1 MEGNGHIPIWQ
12 GLSVLRINAAGR
24 RAYNPEF
31 KAWIVEQACQPG
43 MSVAGLAMRNQV
55 NANQLRHWVL
65 LHQRGRSSTQM
76 ASPRLL
82 PVTVADDAQMAAR
95 PGDFPGR
102 PAPVEIEWAGAVI
115 RVHDGVNASTLGT
128 VLSALKQLR

>member
-43 MSVAGLAMRNQV
+43 MSVAGFAMRNQV

-65 LHQRGRSSTQM
+65 LHQRGRSITQS
-76 ASPRLL
+76 ASPQLL
-82 PVTVADDAQMAAR
+82 RVTVADDAQMAAP

-102 PAPVEIEWAGAVI
+102 PAQVGIEWAGVAI
-115 RVHDGVNASTLGT
+115 RVHDGLNASMLCT
-128 VLSALKQLR
+128 VLSVLKQ

>member
-12 GLSVLRINAAGR
+12 GQSVLRTNAAGR

-31 KAWIVEQACQPG
+31 KAWIVEQACVPG
-43 MSVAGLAMRNQV
+43 MTVAGLAMRNQV

-65 LHQRGRSSTQM
+65 LHQRGRSSAQT

-82 PVTVADDAQMAAR
+82 PVTVADDSRSAGW
-95 PGDFPGR
+95 PGAVSGR
-102 PAPVEIEWAGAVI
+102 AAPVEIEWAGAVV
-115 RVHDGVNASTLGT
+115 RVHDGVSATTLGT
-128 VLSALKQLR
+128 VLSVLKQLP

>member
-12 GLSVLRINAAGR
+12 GQSVLRTNAAGR

-31 KAWIVEQACQPG
+31 KAWIVEQACVPG
-43 MSVAGLAMRNQV
+43 MTVAGLAMRNQI

-65 LHQRGRSSTQM
+65 LHQRGRSSAQT

-82 PVTVADDAQMAAR
+82 PVTVADDSRSAGW
-95 PGDFPGR
+95 PGAVPGR
-102 PAPVEIEWAGAVI
+102 AAPVEIEWAGAVV
-115 RVHDGVNASTLGT
+115 RVHEGASAATLGT
-128 VLSALKQLR
+128 VLSVLKQLP

>member
-12 GLSVLRINAAGR
+12 GQSVLRTNAAGR

-31 KAWIVEQACQPG
+31 KAWIVEQACVPG
-43 MSVAGLAMRNQV
+43 MTVAGLAMRNQV

-65 LHQRGRSSTQM
+65 LHQRGRSSAQT

-82 PVTVADDAQMAAR
+82 PVTVADDSRSAGW
-95 PGDFPGR
+95 PGAVPGR
-102 PAPVEIEWAGAVI
+102 AAPVEIEWAGAVV
-115 RVHDGVNASTLGT
+115 RVHEGASAATLGT
-128 VLSALKQLR
+128 VLSVLKQLP

>member
-1 MEGNGHIPIWQ
+1 MEANGHIPVWPGQ
-12 GLSVLRINAAGR
+12 SVLRTNAAGR

-31 KAWIVEQACQPG
+31 KAWIVEQACQPD

-65 LHQRGRSSTQM
+65 LHQRGRSSAET

-82 PVTVADDAQMAAR
+82 PVTVADDLRTAGR
-95 PGDFPGR
+95 PGDFPSS
-102 PAPVEIEWAGAVI
+102 PVSVEIEWAGAVV
-115 RVHDGVNASTLGT
+115 RVTDGVSVSTLRT
-128 VLSALKQLR
+128 VLSVLKQLP

>member
-1 MEGNGHIPIWQ
+1 MEVNGHIPIWQ
-12 GLSVLRINAAGR
+12 GLSVLRTNAAGR
-24 RAYNPEF
+24 RAYNPDF

-65 LHQRGRSSTQM
+65 LHQRGRSSTQ
-76 ASPRLL
+76 AAPRLL

-102 PAPVEIEWAGAVI
+102 SAPVEIQWAGAVV

-128 VLSALKQLR
+128 VLSVLKQLP

>member
-1 MEGNGHIPIWQ
+1 M
-12 GLSVLRINAAGR
+12 LRINAAGR

-31 KAWIVEQACQPG
+31 KSWIVEQACQPD

-65 LHQRGRSSTQM
+65 LHQRGRSIAQS

-82 PVTVADDAQMAAR
+82 PVTVAHDVPAGAG
-95 PGDFPGR
+95 PGDAPGR
-102 PAPVEIEWAGAVI
+102 PAPVEIVCAGAVV
-115 RVHDGVNASTLGT
+115 RVTEGVSVSALRT
-128 VLSALKQLR
+128 VLSVLKQLP

>member
-1 MEGNGHIPIWQ
+1 MDVNGHIPIWQ

-65 LHQRGRSSTQM
+65 LHQRGRSSAQT

-82 PVTVADDAQMAAR
+82 PVTVADDSRSAGSAWR
-95 PGDFPGR
+95 LPGPPGTGGDR
-102 PAPVEIEWAGAVI
+102 MGWCRHTGP
-115 RVHDGVNASTLGT
+115 
-128 VLSALKQLR
+128 

>member
-12 GLSVLRINAAGR
+12 GLSVLRTNAAGR

-31 KAWIVEQACQPG
+31 KTWIVEQACVPG

-65 LHQRGRSSTQM
+65 LHQRTRSSVQT
-76 ASPRLL
+76 AAPRLL
-82 PVTVADDAQMAAR
+82 PVTVTDAAHAAAR
-95 PGDFPGR
+95 PGGLSDR
-102 PAPVEIEWAGAVI
+102 CAPVEIEWGGTVV
-115 RVHDGVNASTLGT
+115 RVHDGVNAGTLAT
-128 VLSALKQLR
+128 VLGVLKQLP

>member
-1 MEGNGHIPIWQ
+1 MEVNGHIPIWQ

-31 KAWIVEQACQPG
+31 KAWIVEQACLPG

-65 LHQRGRSSTQM
+65 LHQRGRSSTQT

-82 PVTVADDAQMAAR
+82 CVFRPIVTTRSGIVTAYFGIVTGLSGIVTDRAWR
-95 PGDFPGR
+95 GTPGC
-102 PAPVEIEWAGAVI
+102 V
-115 RVHDGVNASTLGT
+115 
-128 VLSALKQLR
+128 